1 MNVTQRYR
9 LFYSFCRKNMCFGNG
24 IAEEL
29 RSPSGRNVMRNIVL
43 AITAVMTV
51 GFATA
56 VLTVGVATPVF
67 AQTAQT
73 KTVKE
78 KMADMKAKDGKSYGE
93 CLTLATQRGF
103 VRDPES
109 NSDAMMF
116 VDGCMAGKQR

>member
-1 MNVTQRYR
+1 
-9 LFYSFCRKNMCFGNG
+9 
-24 IAEEL
+24 
-29 RSPSGRNVMRNIVL
+29 MRTIVL
-43 AITAVMTV
+43 AITTVMTV
-51 GFATA
+51 SVATA
-56 VLTVGVATPVF
+56 VLTVGVTAPVL

-78 KMADMKAKDGKSYGE
+78 KMADMKAKDGKSYAE

-103 VRDPES
+103 SRDPES

>member
-1 MNVTQRYR
+1 M
-9 LFYSFCRKNMCFGNG
+9 
-24 IAEEL
+24 
-29 RSPSGRNVMRNIVL
+29 RSMIV

-51 GFATA
+51 SFATA
-56 VLTVGVATPVF
+56 VLTAGVATPVF

-78 KMADMKAKDGKSYGE
+78 KMADMKAKDGKSYAE

-103 VRDPES
+103 ARDPET

-116 VDGCMAGKQR
+116 VNGCMAGRQR